1 MCASSES
8 MRARICRTG
17 LPVVHDDF
25 GQATGSASECKKR
38 RVEALPAQTTET
50 EVVLGPGELLSVRW
64 PGDCGTD
71 MWGHLDNGKSYWAYL
86 QEEALAE
93 NVTMWFRGRG
103 ESKKKQQPHTSQ
115 SGYVTYHLKGPEGT
129 VLNWYSRIRGE
140 ACRKRGSTKLIPA
153 EYQVFLQ
160 SVILGDK
167 TLSKRD
173 PKDPWLQF
181 KQEQEKGLSRKPVR
195 DAGEVSEDEQII
207 ITATV
212 TEVAK
217 KLDPGPEEPQTPA
230 ASSASLQ
237 AEIITD
243 CPATAGERMK
253 TNFSNL
259 FKKAKKFFE
268 VLWRDLHGTCVF
280 ARFRFGG
287 CKRVSKYSVCSCA
300 FTDAMS
306 YYIDRLC
313 IQFQDSSCLRCAFM
327 QS

>member
-1 MCASSES
+1 MCSSD
-8 MRARICRTG
+8 
-17 LPVVHDDF
+17 L
-25 GQATGSASECKKR
+25 
-38 RVEALPAQTTET
+38 
-50 EVVLGPGELLSVRW
+50 
-64 PGDCGTD
+64 
-71 MWGHLDNGKSYWAYL
+71 NGKSYWAYL

-103 ESKKKQQPHTSQ
+103 ESKKRQQPSTSQ
-115 SGYVTYHLKGPEGT
+115 SERVTYHLKGPEGT
-129 VLNWYSRIRGE
+129 VLNWYKRIRAE
-140 ACRKRGSTKLIPA
+140 ACRKRDSRKRIPA
-153 EYQVFLQ
+153 EHQVFLQ

-167 TLSKRD
+167 TSSKRD

-181 KQEQEKGLSRKPVR
+181 KQEQEKRLSKMPVR

-207 ITATV
+207 ITAPV
-212 TEVAK
+212 IEVAK

-253 TNFSNL
+253 TNFSDL
-259 FKKAKKFFE
+259 FKAAKKFLE

-287 CKRVSKYSVCSCA
+287 CKCVSKYSVCFCA
-300 FTDAMS
+300 LTDAMS
-306 YYIDRLC
+306 YYIHRLC
-313 IQFQDSSCLRCAFM
+313 IQLQDSSSLWCAFM